1 MRRDLAS
8 ELGLT
13 VRINRRAKRISL
25 KIDATGQA
33 VLVLPHERFRAD
45 GLQFAKA
52 KQHWLSRQRESLPCL
67 LYTSPSPRD

>member
-33 VLVLPHERFRAD
+33 VLVL
-45 GLQFAKA
+45 
-52 KQHWLSRQRESLPCL
+52 SLIHI
-67 LYTSPSPRD
+67 